1 MTNRVLLV
9 ENHRI
14 IREGLKT
21 LIELSGE
28 FRVVAEAELGAE
40 ALDLFKSLRPELVVI
55 GVGSPAIHG
64 VEAAKQIHHHSAEAR
79 VVMLSLGTD
88 EDAMVHG
95 LQCGVR
101 GIVLKQD
108 SSQDLLEALRVVAGG
123 GSYFSAQISGRSYE
137 PLSPQPLNATETG
150 PVTKRLT
157 NREREVLRLIT
168 LGKTSKEVA
177 DRLTLSVETV
187 RSYRKSLMR
196 KLGVRNIASLI
207 HVAFEEGMTQW
218 TKAGSSSYT

>member
-1 MTNRVLLV
+1 MTNPVLLV
-9 ENHRI
+9 EDHRI
-14 IREGLKT
+14 IREGIKA
-21 LIELSGE
+21 LIERSGE
-28 FRVVAEAELGAE
+28 FRVVAEAERGAE
-40 ALDLFKSLRPELVVI
+40 ALDLFKSLRPELVVV
-55 GVGSPAIHG
+55 GVGSPAING

-79 VVMLSLGTD
+79 VVMLSLGAD
-88 EDAMVHG
+88 EDAVVLG

-108 SSQDLLEALRVVAGG
+108 SSEDLLEALRVVAGG

-137 PLSPQPLNATETG
+137 PVNLQQPNTAAAG
-150 PVTKRLT
+150 PVSKRLT

-168 LGKTSKEVA
+168 VGKTSKEVA

-207 HVAFEEGMTQW
+207 HVAFEEGITHW
-218 TKAGSSSYT
+218 TKAGSSS